1 MEEHSL
7 YTHYLSFRKD
17 VPDREL
23 SENTKKI
30 IALVESEDFLEA
42 NKYMLSDIWTLRKI
56 VFSARADIRYK
67 LELLD
72 GIIEEFKD
80 TENWEYCD
88 RGKCFM
94 KVYEPFRMAVDLMK
108 SADNVSFTMTK
119 VTRGENNSRSYDNNY
134 PEFFSVDEISKYF
147 ALHFDVNKDSEDDPE
162 WYIVWRYENNIKT
175 SSLYLLSKCG
185 TVWKCG
191 VAKNDFYDY
200 IGDEIDVNYHLVDYG
215 DIFIFDRRPFHDIC
229 HVLYADDGGEDIGF
243 YVEDG
248 KLKIFPIEYH
258 INDFEDIAFELRVA
272 VQEDMSKLGEQE
284 DILLLLQQ
292 KYHSMSKDDGYEWL
306 ADISYRICSYEM
318 KIGLDVYPGTEG
330 MPLEM
335 AREEFLK

>member
-7 YTHYLSFRKD
+7 YTHYLSCRKD

-30 IALVESEDFLEA
+30 IALVESEDFLES
-42 NKYMLSDIWTLRKI
+42 NKYMLSDIRTLWEI
-56 VFSARADIRYK
+56 IFSARADVHYK
-67 LELLD
+67 LELLN

-80 TENWEYCD
+80 TKDWEYCD
-88 RGKCFM
+88 RGKCLM
-94 KVYEPFRMAVDLMK
+94 EVYEQFRLAVDLMK
-108 SADNVSFTMTK
+108 SADNVFFTLTK
-119 VTRGENNSRSYDNNY
+119 VTRSENNSRSYDNNY
-134 PEFFSVDEISKYF
+134 PEFSSVDEISKYL
-147 ALHFDVNKDSEDDPE
+147 ALRFDVNKDSEDDPE

-200 IGDEIDVNYHLVDYG
+200 IGDEIVVNRYLVDYG

-229 HVLYADDGGEDIGF
+229 HVLYANDGCDDIGF

-258 INDFEDIAFELRVA
+258 INAFEDIAFELRVA

-292 KYHSMSKDDGYEWL
+292 KYHSMSEDDGYEWL
-306 ADISYRICSYEM
+306 RDIADRIYSYED
-318 KIGLDVYPGTEG
+318 KYPVNPVTRG
-330 MPLEM
+330 MPIEM
-335 AREEFLK
+335 VEEEFLK